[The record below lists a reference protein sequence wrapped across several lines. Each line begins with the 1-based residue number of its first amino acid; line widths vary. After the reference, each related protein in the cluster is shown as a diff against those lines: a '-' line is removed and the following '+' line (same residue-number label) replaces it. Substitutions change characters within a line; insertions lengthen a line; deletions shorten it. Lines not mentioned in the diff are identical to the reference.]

1 MSKIKI
7 AIASGKGGTGKT
19 LVAVNLCRIASE
31 SHSVAYVDCD
41 VEAPNG
47 HIFLKPEFTETLSVK
62 QQIPLV
68 DLNRCTGCGRCAAIC
83 QFHAILCLH
92 KEVMVFPELCHAC
105 GGCMRVCPENAITE
119 TGRVIG
125 HIDIGKADSI
135 HFIQGVLNVGEPM
148 APPLIKAVKN
158 VPIEADLVILDSSP
172 GTSCPV
178 VETVR
183 GSALAVLVT
192 DATPFGLHDLKLA
205 VETLRILKL
214 PFVVVVNRADAGDR
228 EVFFYCSQEGIKV
241 LAEIPDDRRIAEA
254 YSGGELIVESIP
266 SYRPLFASLQD
277 AILREA
283 DLNSGRSR

>member
-31 SHSVAYVDCD
+31 SLSVAYVDCD

-47 HIFLKPEFTETLSVK
+47 HIFLKPEFNGTLSVK
-62 QQIPLV
+62 QRIPLV

-83 QFHAILCLH
+83 EFHAILCLDR
-92 KEVMVFPELCHAC
+92 EVMVFPELCHGC

-119 TGRVIG
+119 TGRGIG

-158 VPIEADLVILDSSP
+158 VPIEADLVILDSPP

-183 GSALAVLVT
+183 GSALVVLVT

-205 VETLRILKL
+205 VDTLRVLEL
-214 PFVVVVNRADAGDR
+214 PFVVVVNRADVGDR
-228 EVFFYCSQEGIKV
+228 EVFSYCSQEGIKI
-241 LAEIPDDRRIAEA
+241 LAEMPDDRRVAEA
-254 YSGGELIVESIP
+254 YSRGEVIVESIP
-266 SYRPLFASLQD
+266 SYRPLFSSLKD
-277 AILREA
+277 ALLREA